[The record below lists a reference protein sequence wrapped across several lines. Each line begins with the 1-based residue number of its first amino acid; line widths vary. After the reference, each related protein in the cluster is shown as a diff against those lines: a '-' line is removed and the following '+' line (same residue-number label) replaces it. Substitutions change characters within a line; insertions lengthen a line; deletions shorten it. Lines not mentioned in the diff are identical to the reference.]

1 MKKYFWEKGIQLS
14 DGGRGKKK
22 ADPFDLCKRA
32 AAMKQIKLT
41 SSFGA
46 WCNEQKKKTSHV
58 IVS

>member
-22 ADPFDLCKRA
+22 ADPFDFCKRA

-46 WCNEQKKKTSHV
+46 WCNEQKNS
-58 IVS
+58 